1 MRLDEFFNIKSV
13 AVIGASKDP
22 RKVGYAILKNL
33 VDRFEGKIFPIN
45 LKEDEI
51 LGVKCYKDVFSVA
64 EEINLAIFVIPAKTC
79 LTVAEQCGKKG
90 IKNIVIISAGFKE
103 IGVEGARL
111 EKELL
116 TICKKYDINALG
128 PNVVGFID
136 VHNNLNA
143 SFTKDFPL
151 EGNIALISQSG
162 AIITSIIDWSIPE
175 HIGFSKIISLGNKM
189 DLNEIDFLEALSE
202 CPYTKVILAYLESI
216 DEGRRFVEVARKVI
230 KKKPII
236 ILKAGVSNAGSRAA
250 SSHTGALAGSATA
263 YYAAFNKCGVIKV
276 SSLGELFDYGL
287 ALSTQPPAEDNSIT
301 IITNAGGAGIIT
313 TDTAEAEGLRL
324 STISSEVA
332 NILRDFLPSA
342 SAIHNPIDILGDAG
356 ADRYRYVIKTCL
368 DDNNTKNL
376 IILMSPQA
384 VTEFKE
390 TTNVIIDFY
399 KNGIKKPMIITYL
412 GGMSNKNEVERL
424 RKNGIPCYEFPE
436 GAVRAVRGLYLY
448 AEALKKQE
456 EEIKTFD
463 ADKETVQ
470 KIFKSVLDD
479 QRLVLLEHE
488 SMDVADAYGLPI
500 PPTKLAKSSKQAME
514 LANEMEYPVVLKISS
529 PDITHKTDLGGI
541 ELNLKSEDEVRR
553 AYSKIM
559 HNISQRMP
567 DAKIYGITVQKMMS
581 TNGRELIIGSNND
594 AQFGHLIMCGFGGIY
609 VNFLEDV
616 AFRLNPISRREALE
630 MLSETKVYKLLKGV
644 RGEPPSDI
652 DTLIESILRV
662 SQLLNENQIISEL
675 DINPIMVYE
684 ENKGVNLLDVKITLK
699 RKEK

>member
-1 MRLDEFFNIKSV
+1 
-13 AVIGASKDP
+13 
-22 RKVGYAILKNL
+22 
-33 VDRFEGKIFPIN
+33 
-45 LKEDEI
+45 
-51 LGVKCYKDVFSVA
+51 
-64 EEINLAIFVIPAKTC
+64 
-79 LTVAEQCGKKG
+79 
-90 IKNIVIISAGFKE
+90 
-103 IGVEGARL
+103 
-111 EKELL
+111 
-116 TICKKYDINALG
+116 
-128 PNVVGFID
+128 
-136 VHNNLNA
+136 
-143 SFTKDFPL
+143 
-151 EGNIALISQSG
+151 
-162 AIITSIIDWSIPE
+162 
-175 HIGFSKIISLGNKM
+175 
-189 DLNEIDFLEALSE
+189 
-202 CPYTKVILAYLESI
+202 
-216 DEGRRFVEVARKVI
+216 
-230 KKKPII
+230 
-236 ILKAGVSNAGSRAA
+236 
-250 SSHTGALAGSATA
+250 
-263 YYAAFNKCGVIKV
+263 
-276 SSLGELFDYGL
+276 
-287 ALSTQPPAEDNSIT
+287 
-301 IITNAGGAGIIT
+301 
-313 TDTAEAEGLRL
+313 
-324 STISSEVA
+324 
-332 NILRDFLPSA
+332 
-342 SAIHNPIDILGDAG
+342 
-356 ADRYRYVIKTCL
+356 
-368 DDNNTKNL
+368 
-376 IILMSPQA
+376 
-384 VTEFKE
+384 
-390 TTNVIIDFY
+390 
-399 KNGIKKPMIITYL
+399 
-412 GGMSNKNEVERL
+412 
-424 RKNGIPCYEFPE
+424 
-436 GAVRAVRGLYLY
+436 LY